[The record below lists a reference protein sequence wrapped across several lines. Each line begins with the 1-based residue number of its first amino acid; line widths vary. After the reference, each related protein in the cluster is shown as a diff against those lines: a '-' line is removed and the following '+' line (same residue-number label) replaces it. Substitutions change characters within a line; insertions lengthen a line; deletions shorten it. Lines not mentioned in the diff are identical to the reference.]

1 MNSDELVVKQV
12 KLDEALDFNINSLG
26 KCKVISPLNQDGKR
40 FVSDKTLLNYFHF
53 NEQFDSFQKTFNQTA
68 PRFEVAGPRKNI
80 YFEPNDVNAAIVT
93 CGGLCPG
100 INNVIRAI
108 TFTLNLYGVKRI
120 IGIPYGYEGLIKGY
134 GHNVKIL
141 NAYAVS
147 NIHTNGGTILGT
159 SRGPQEP
166 VEMVDFLVENKINM
180 LFTIGGDGTQKGAL
194 AISEEIKKRGLKI
207 SIVGIPKT
215 IDNDLGF
222 VEKTFGFETAV
233 EFANKS
239 VQGAHNEAVACQN
252 GIAILK
258 LMGRDSGYIAAQTA
272 LASMNVNICLVPEND
287 FDLNGPN
294 GLLATITKR
303 LNFKRHCVIAVA
315 EGAGQKFFSANNLTD
330 KSGNPKLGDIGLF
343 LKEKINENFQNHPL
357 RPTLKYI
364 DPSYLIRSQ
373 AASANDS
380 VFCLRLGQGAV
391 HAAMAGKTAMIAG
404 YWNRIFT
411 HVPMQLA
418 TKSRKKIRLDS
429 AFWQSVLEV
438 TRQPRDMTLQTHLI

>member
-1 MNSDELVVKQV
+1 MKAEQLVVKQV
-12 KLDEALDFNINSLG
+12 NLDPDLKFSIENLG
-26 KCKVISPLNQDGKR
+26 ECKVPSPLQEKGKR
-40 FVSDKTLLNYFHF
+40 FIDDQTKLNYFHF
-53 NEQFDSFQKTFNQTA
+53 QEQFDAFRSYSKSEV
-68 PRFEVAGPRKNI
+68 PRFEVAGPRENI
-80 YFEPNDVNAAIVT
+80 YFEPNTVNAAIVT

-108 TFTLNLYGVKRI
+108 TFTLNLYGVNRI
-120 IGIPYGYEGLIKGY
+120 FGIPYGYEGLIKGY

-141 NAYAVS
+141 NGFTVS
-147 NIHTNGGTILGT
+147 DIQGKGGTILGT

-166 VEMVDFLVENKINM
+166 VAMVDFLVENKINM

-194 AISEEIKKRGLKI
+194 AISEEIKKRKLKI
-207 SIVGIPKT
+207 SVVGIPKT

-239 VQGAHNEAVACQN
+239 VQGAHNEAIACQN

-258 LMGRDSGYIAAQTA
+258 LMGRDSGYIAAQTT
-272 LASMNVNICLVPEND
+272 LASMDVNICLIPERD
-287 FDLNGPN
+287 FDLHGPN
-294 GLLATITKR
+294 GLFATITKR
-303 LNFKRHCVIAVA
+303 LNYKRHCVIAVA
-315 EGAGQKFFSANNLTD
+315 EGAGQKFFTGERTTD
-330 KSGNPKLGDIGLF
+330 KSGNASYGDIGMF
-343 LKEKINENFQNHPL
+343 LKQQIVENFKNHPL
-357 RPTLKYI
+357 RPTIKYI

-373 AASANDS
+373 AANANDS

-391 HAAMAGKTAMIAG
+391 HAAMAGKTSMIAG

-411 HVPMQLA
+411 HVPMSVA
-418 TKSRKKIRLDS
+418 TQARKKIRSDS

-438 TRQPRDMTLQTHLI
+438 TRQPRDMTSDSSLD